1 MCETRK
7 MRYRSE
13 TPMRKRNCGKRDDM
27 RSDRGYTLMETLVV
41 IAIMLLMGG
50 VCFNFINTSM
60 GANKKAFNN
69 YLAAI
74 RLLSIDSNIRDT
86 CDGVHIP
93 YWDRADG
100 YIPSVMDL
108 IANSKYKDDIGK
120 IEPIK
125 DEKGNI
131 RGLRVAYSVNGID
144 ATTDA
149 VFSSRPVMESP

>member
-1 MCETRK
+1 MG
-7 MRYRSE
+7 
-13 TPMRKRNCGKRDDM
+13 KRNCGKRDDM
-27 RSDRGYTLMETLVV
+27 QSDRGYTLMETLVV

-69 YLAAI
+69 YFVAI
-74 RLLSIDSNIRDT
+74 RLLSIDSYIRAT
-86 CDGVHIP
+86 CDDVHIP
-93 YWDRADG
+93 YWDSADG
-100 YIPSVMDL
+100 YIPSVMEV
-108 IANSKYKDDIGK
+108 IAKSKYKDDISS

-125 DEKGNI
+125 DGNSNL

-149 VFSSRPVMESP
+149 FFSSIPVMESP